1 MSGSVS
7 TAISPPD
14 FDFTSNAT
22 PLMRSMDWNGRTCA
36 ESTTTSA
43 ALGLNPRGGAG
54 AWMACSARRKWTK
67 GEPGKS
73 FGKLHRGCLEPY
85 RVKLNENENVPPP
98 ASDAGNRQSRT
109 FC

>member
-1 MSGSVS
+1 L
-7 TAISPPD
+7 
-14 FDFTSNAT
+14 TSNAM
-22 PLMRSMDWNGRTCA
+22 PLMRSMDCGGRTRA

-54 AWMACSARRKWTK
+54 AWMTCSARKRWSK
-67 GEPGKS
+67 GRTGKS
-73 FGKLHRGCLEPY
+73 FCKLHRGCLEPY

-98 ASDAGNRQSRT
+98 ASDDGNRHPRT